1 MHLGFHI
8 YDLGFQSPNVEAA
21 KPMVYMTTLLL
32 VTIVVL
38 LNLTAMWIRNRLW
51 ARYRSASF

>member
-1 MHLGFHI
+1 MHLGFHV

-38 LNLTAMWIRNRLW
+38 LNLTAMWVRNRLW
-51 ARYRSASF
+51 SRYRSSSF